1 MEYRKKFYAAR
12 ELQSEAHLQKDKEL
26 LAKHK
31 PNHPLLFRT
40 STLSTGAQLSFDI
53 IFELL
58 EIVGID
64 QIIDNRQ
71 KKDTTIIPD
80 IPTIIEEVKKKGW
93 QKMKS
98 FLILI
103 GQTLRTLISKRQNLY
118 TAIVSILSAAWSRL
132 KEKLITILQN

>member
-12 ELQSEAHLQKDKEL
+12 ELQSESHLQKDKEL

-31 PNHPLLFRT
+31 PNHPLLFRS

-58 EIVGID
+58 EVVGVD
-64 QIIDNRQ
+64 QIIENRQ

-80 IPTIIEEVKKKGW
+80 IPTIIEEVKKKG
-93 QKMKS
+93 
-98 FLILI
+98 
-103 GQTLRTLISKRQNLY
+103 GKR
-118 TAIVSILSAAWSRL
+118 
-132 KEKLITILQN
+132 